1 MNRPAVE
8 LRVGGQSYR
17 VVASTDEAELQ
28 RLAEVVDT
36 RLRDLAGPGRALAPQ
51 SLLLVAISLAHD
63 LETERAR
70 TRAVEVRSKEM
81 LTSVLQRIDA
91 LLSEEDSKPDETNDV
106 ISDPP
111 ADQPEAP

>member
-1 MNRPAVE
+1 MNRPVE

-28 RLAEVVDT
+28 RLADVVDT

-63 LETERAR
+63 LEAERAK
-70 TRAVEVRSKEM
+70 TRAAEVRSKEM
-81 LTSVLQRIDA
+81 LTNVLQRIDA
-91 LLSEEDSKPDETNDV
+91 LLSEEA
-106 ISDPP
+106 P
-111 ADQPEAP
+111 ATEDASAGDDQEQPEAP

>member
-1 MNRPAVE
+1 MNRAPVE

-28 RLAEVVDT
+28 RLAEVVDS

-51 SLLLVAISLAHD
+51 SLLLVAMALAHD
-63 LETERAR
+63 LEKARAR
-70 TRAVEVRSKEM
+70 TQEVEARSKQM

-91 LLSEEDSKPDETNDV
+91 LLDETEEP
-106 ISDPP
+106 SPEPP
-111 ADQPEAP
+111 SDQPSAT

>member
-1 MNRPAVE
+1 MNRAPVE

-17 VVASTDEAELQ
+17 VVASSDEAELQ

-51 SLLLVAISLAHD
+51 SLLLVAMALAHD
-63 LETERAR
+63 LENERAR
-70 TRAVEVRSKEM
+70 TQEVETRSKQM

-91 LLSEEDSKPDETNDV
+91 LLDETEE
-106 ISDPP
+106 SAPEPP
-111 ADQPEAP
+111 SPDQPTAT